1 MERGGFMLRFRLKTG
16 IWIEAL
22 RRRVEAGGAFFMVL
36 QKGDPDGG
44 SVVILVESR
53 ESGAAL
59 YTAQTQM
66 DGTRAWHVQ
75 TGISPLELKK
85 RVSQLQ
91 RMDEDMW
98 CIEVTDQK
106 GRHFINEPILTD

>member
-1 MERGGFMLRFRLKTG
+1 MLRFRLKTG
-16 IWIEAL
+16 IWIDAL
-22 RRRVEAGGAFFMVL
+22 RRRAEAGGAFFMVL

-53 ESGAAL
+53 EKGASL

-66 DGTRAWHVQ
+66 DGRRAWHVQ
-75 TGISPLELKK
+75 TGISPLDMSK
-85 RVSQLQ
+85 RMSQLR

-98 CIEVTDQK
+98 CIEITDAE
-106 GRHFINEPILTD
+106 GRHFIDEPILTD